1 MTTPGKASGRV
12 IIDSKIPRPLNW
24 FRDKN
29 IPAVVDT
36 ASAAIVVASDTN
48 TVRTKSINVAWFT
61 KYLKIDRPSYIAFPR
76 SKKQSHEG
84 ECKKNNRKD

>member
-48 TVRTKSINVAWFT
+48 TVRIRV
-61 KYLKIDRPSYIAFPR
+61 LM
-76 SKKQSHEG
+76 
-84 ECKKNNRKD
+84 